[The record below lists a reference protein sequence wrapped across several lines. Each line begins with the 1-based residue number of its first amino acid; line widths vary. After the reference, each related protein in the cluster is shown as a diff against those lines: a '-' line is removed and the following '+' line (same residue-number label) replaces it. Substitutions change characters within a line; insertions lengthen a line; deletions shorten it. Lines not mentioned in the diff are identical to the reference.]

1 MKYVIKRITG
11 EVNKEIANAFCLA
24 AAIHKMKILEEN
36 NPSSAFY
43 IELKTA

>member
-1 MKYVIKRITG
+1 MNYIIKKIAD
-11 EVNKEIANAFCLA
+11 EANKEIDKAFCLA
-24 AAIHKMKILEEN
+24 AAMHKVRILEEN

>member
-1 MKYVIKRITG
+1 MSYIIKKITG
-11 EVNKEIANAFCLA
+11 EVNKEIAKAFCLA
-24 AAIHKMKILEEN
+24 SAVHKMRVLEEN